1 MVMYCDIVSDVAC
14 IIYLLCKI
22 LVVCVNVMLLFAV
35 LYGSLESLL
44 LVLFNVISPLK
55 LKNVSF
61 TLVILF
67 IL

>member
-1 MVMYCDIVSDVAC
+1 MYCDIVSDVAC